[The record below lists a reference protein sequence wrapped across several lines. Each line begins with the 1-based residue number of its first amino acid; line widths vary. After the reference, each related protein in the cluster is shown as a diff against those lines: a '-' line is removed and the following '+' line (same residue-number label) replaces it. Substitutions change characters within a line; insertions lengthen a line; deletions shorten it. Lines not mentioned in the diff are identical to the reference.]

1 MLLLLATVL
10 PATAIAQ
17 DELLDEVQAEIR
29 LYTVEIIVFTYSD
42 DISAGNEIFVPDAVE
57 VAVDEPG
64 LFAEIDVQASQRRH
78 PDFIGLEPQ
87 RLAEDQFTL
96 RKVFEQLEL
105 LDAYDPILHVGWT
118 QPGYPQNDTVAVRV
132 GDFQAAPAGLDGGF
146 TLYLGRY
153 LHLIVDLALTPP
165 AAVAEYADEFGT
177 RRQFEYALSPLE
189 GPVRFRIQ
197 EDRIIKNGEIRY
209 FDHPK
214 FGVVAKVLRVESG
227 PEQTLQELA
236 R

>member
-1 MLLLLATVL
+1 MLLLLATL
-10 PATAIAQ
+10 WPATAIAQ
-17 DELLDEVQAEIR
+17 DELLDEEQAEIR

-42 DISAGNEIFVPDAVE
+42 NVSAGSEIFVPDAAE
-57 VAVDEPG
+57 VAVSEPE
-64 LFAEIDVQASQRRH
+64 LASEIDVPASQRRH
-78 PDFIGLEPQ
+78 PDFIGLKPQ
-87 RLAEDQFTL
+87 RLAADQFTL
-96 RKVFEQLEL
+96 QKVFEQLEL
-105 LDAYDPILHVGWT
+105 LDAYDPILHAGWT
-118 QPGYPQNDTVAVRV
+118 QPGYPQNDTIAMRV
-132 GDFQAAPAGLDGGF
+132 SDLQAPPAGLDGSF

-165 AAVAEYADEFGT
+165 AEVAEYADEFGT
-177 RRQFEYALSPLE
+177 LREFEYALPPLE

-227 PEQTLQELA
+227 PEQTFQEFA